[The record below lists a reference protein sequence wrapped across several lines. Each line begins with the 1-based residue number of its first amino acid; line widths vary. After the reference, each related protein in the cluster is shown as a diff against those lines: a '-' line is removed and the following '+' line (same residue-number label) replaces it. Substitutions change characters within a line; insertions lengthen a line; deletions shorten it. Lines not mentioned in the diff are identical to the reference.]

1 MLIKIYD
8 YDKVYNRMD
17 KKKKANQRLARSLK
31 SAESK
36 EKEKIKNT
44 ASKRNSRKV
53 HTSIF
58 IFMSY
63 LIIL

>member
-53 HTSIF
+53 HISIF